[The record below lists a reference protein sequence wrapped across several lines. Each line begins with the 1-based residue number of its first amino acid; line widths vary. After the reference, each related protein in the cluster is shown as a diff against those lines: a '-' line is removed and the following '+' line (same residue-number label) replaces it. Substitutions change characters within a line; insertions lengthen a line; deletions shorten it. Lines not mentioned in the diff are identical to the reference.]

1 MKQKIFEKNCRIQ
14 FLEKQRLR
22 DKAELDAKDKFIE
35 QEARKYEDLQ
45 RKLHEQQ
52 EQNRQFE
59 ELLQQKV
66 SDL

>member
-59 ELLQQKV
+59 ELL
-66 SDL
+66 